1 MSPLSTQDS
10 FQKFDQQV
18 VKNQPGKNDP
28 KTGEILNYFYLLP
41 PQKFLNSYQLTQ
53 PVKTQLKLLLHL
65 LVETLAVENAQQA
78 MAIIH
83 SAWQQ
88 LCPIETVI
96 IEEEFPTGT
105 SLKRQQIQEFDH
117 YMEVFHVEAKE
128 PAKLIVASVLRAYLG
143 FLEIDESWPL
153 APTEVKLLKVG
164 FQSYGDLLVRV
175 FNLPV
180 LEGIEKSDSNSSA
193 AHYRV
198 RENMN
203 PLQVWK
209 KSHWVF
215 LVFCQALIVC
225 LKRFVDAVET
235 ENMDI
240 AKIELQTAAELM
252 WASGAAMKLAGSFS
266 RQIYESEVR
275 PTMTPGNPQS
285 LVESEPLSGM
295 MMWEHDYLVN
305 VIWKKQ
311 LSPILP
317 TLPATLEAEYAQFVR
332 AYQQGLSAGHK
343 SVCTKFGGGEMGA
356 LTASHLD
363 SHTAV
368 ANLENFEQSRLKLLD
383 PQKHFSG
390 KCPFHQA

>member
-1 MSPLSTQDS
+1 
-10 FQKFDQQV
+10 
-18 VKNQPGKNDP
+18 
-28 KTGEILNYFYLLP
+28 
-41 PQKFLNSYQLTQ
+41 
-53 PVKTQLKLLLHL
+53 
-65 LVETLAVENAQQA
+65 

-88 LCPIETVI
+88 LGPIETVF
-96 IEEEFPTGT
+96 IEEDFPTST
-105 SLKRQQIQEFDH
+105 ALKHHKIQEFDR

-143 FLEIDESWPL
+143 FLEIDKIWPL
-153 APTEVKLLKVG
+153 DPTEVKLLKVG
-164 FQSYGDLLVRV
+164 FQTYADLLLRV

-180 LEGIEKSDSNSSA
+180 VQGIEKSDTNCSTA
-193 AHYRV
+193 DYRGP
-198 RENMN
+198 ENMS
-203 PLQVWK
+203 PLEVWQ

-225 LKRFVDAVET
+225 LKRFVDAVQT
-235 ENMDI
+235 GNMDT
-240 AKIELQTAAELM
+240 AKIELQTAADLM

-285 LVESEPLSGM
+285 LVESEPLSGI

-317 TLPATLEAEYAQFVR
+317 TLPAILEAEYAEFVR

-343 SVCTKFGGGEMGA
+343 SVCTKFGGGEIGA
-356 LTASHLD
+356 LTASHLN
-363 SHTAV
+363 SNNAV
-368 ANLENFEQSRLKLLD
+368 ANLEKFEQSRLKLLD

>member
-1 MSPLSTQDS
+1 
-10 FQKFDQQV
+10 
-18 VKNQPGKNDP
+18 
-28 KTGEILNYFYLLP
+28 LNNFYLLR
-41 PQKFLNSYQLTQ
+41 PQDLLNSCQPTQ
-53 PVKTQLKLLLHL
+53 SVKTQLQ
-65 LVETLAVENAQQA
+65 LVVNVLRKTWTVENSQQA
-78 MAIIH
+78 MAIIN
-83 SAWQQ
+83 SALQQ
-88 LCPIETVI
+88 LGPIETVV

-105 SLKRQQIQEFDH
+105 AIKYQQITEFDR
-117 YMEVFHVEAKE
+117 YMEVFHVKAKE
-128 PAKLIVASVLRAYLG
+128 PAKLIVASLLQAYLG
-143 FLEIDESWPL
+143 ILEIDESWPL
-153 APTEVKLLKVG
+153 APTELKLLKVG
-164 FQSYGDLLVRV
+164 FQSYGDLLLRV

-180 LEGIEKSDSNSSA
+180 IQGIEKSDSNSSA
-193 AHYRV
+193 ADYRV

-225 LKRFVDAVET
+225 LKRFVDAVQT
-235 ENMDI
+235 GNTDI
-240 AKIELQTAAELM
+240 AKIELQTAADLM

-285 LVESEPLSGM
+285 LVESEALSGM

-311 LSPILP
+311 LSPMLP
-317 TLPATLEAEYAQFVR
+317 TLPATLEAEYAEFVR

-343 SVCTKFGGGEMGA
+343 SVCTKFGGAQKGA
-356 LTASHLD
+356 LTASRLD
-363 SHTAV
+363 SNNAV
-368 ANLENFEQSRLKLLD
+368 ANLEKFEQSRLKLLD
-383 PQKHFSG
+383 PQKRFSG